1 MVTTSRLGRARRLG
15 ASLPSLL
22 ALMLGA
28 GSFLAGFDV
37 IDILRVWSNRP
48 SVLATEPAATGPSS
62 VASAP
67 TASPPSSISFLN
79 DVEPVLTRFGC
90 NSGGCHGK
98 LAGQNGFRLSLRGFA
113 PDWDHQWLARESR
126 GRRLNPA
133 SPELSLLLR
142 KAVGELPH
150 GGGSR
155 FERGSDAY
163 RLLSDWIAAG
173 APGPKTTDPELERL
187 ETQVSTT
194 TLTIGQTQPVRVFAV
209 YSDGQRRDVTWLVRF
224 DSQDAGALEVSAD
237 GVARAL
243 RPGETVLRAAFQ
255 GQVAIVAFTIPQ
267 AVDTRPE
274 WYATRWNSLDGPVF
288 DKLNSLRIEPSELCD
303 DATFLRRVS
312 LDLIGRLPTPEESRA
327 FLGAL
332 APQPAGNS
340 NSAADPAANSAA
352 NVAANSA
359 TDAAANLAARPA
371 GTSAT
376 DVAAIQE
383 RRRQLVDRL
392 LDRPEWA
399 DYWAL
404 QLGDLLQNRKE
415 RDHDV
420 RGMKGV
426 RSFHAWLR
434 NQLLERRSWREIT
447 RTVLTAHGP
456 TDQRPEVGYFVVT
469 VGEQE
474 AVQSEVVDSV
484 AQAFLGTRI
493 GCARCHNHPLERY
506 TQDDYYHFAAFFSRV
521 ALRRQAPESGPTTLI
536 VGTRHTA
543 NLERQLEEETAKRG
557 QPNAGDIAALD
568 KRIADLRKQLES
580 ALAAPATAGQ
590 PRTGAQLAP
599 RPLDRSPITLAAGGD
614 PRAALVDWIVDP
626 RHDLFA
632 GSMVNRLWKHFLGVG
647 LVEPVDD
654 LRATNPP
661 SNAALWATLCREFT
675 SHEFDLRHVMRLIT
689 TSRVYQL
696 SSEPRPSNVLDTR
709 FYSHFYSRRLD
720 AEVLLDALCQ
730 ATGVPDTFAG
740 YPLGTRAVQV
750 PDSNADSYFLS
761 LFGRS
766 ARVTACACERDN
778 AVTLPQLL
786 HLQNG
791 DTLLAKINAAD
802 GRLKRLLDAAPASSP
817 TPADLA
823 RAMDEL
829 YLASLCRLPDD
840 RERTAVLAS
849 LREAERPQ
857 EAFADLL
864 WALLNSKEFAFQH

>member
-1 MVTTSRLGRARRLG
+1 MTIHNLGRVRLAG
-15 ASLPSLL
+15 CFLPTFSPLPYPLALGTVCFLASL
-22 ALMLGA
+22 A
-28 GSFLAGFDV
+28 V
-37 IDILRVWSNRP
+37 
-48 SVLATEPAATGPSS
+48 ATVPAARAADPS
-62 VASAP
+62 
-67 TASPPSSISFLN
+67 TSPPASISFLN
-79 DVEPVLTRFGC
+79 DVQPVLTRFGC

-142 KAVGELPH
+142 KAVGDLPH
-150 GGGSR
+150 GGGQR
-155 FERGSDAY
+155 FDRGSEAY
-163 RLLSDWIAAG
+163 RLLSAWIAAG
-173 APGPKTTDPELERL
+173 APGPVAADPVLERL
-187 ETQVSTT
+187 ETEVSTT
-194 TLTIGQTQPVRVFAV
+194 TLAIGQSQAVRVFAV

-224 DSQDAGALEVSAD
+224 DSQDAGALEVTVD

-255 GQVAIVAFTIPQ
+255 GQVAIVAFTVPQ
-267 AVDTRPE
+267 AVETRPD
-274 WYATRWNSLDGPVF
+274 WYATRWNAIDGPVF
-288 DKLNSLRIEPSELCD
+288 DKLSSLRIEPSALCD
-303 DATFLRRVS
+303 DATFLRRVT

-327 FLGAL
+327 FLGESTA
-332 APQPAGNS
+332 
-340 NSAADPAANSAA
+340 
-352 NVAANSA
+352 SA
-359 TDAAANLAARPA
+359 TNE
-371 GTSAT
+371 TT
-376 DVAAIQE
+376 QE
-383 RRRQLVDRL
+383 RRRKLVEQL

-434 NQLLERRSWREIT
+434 TQLQQRRSWRDIT
-447 RTVLTAHGP
+447 RAVLTAAGP
-456 TDQRPEVGYFVVT
+456 TDRRPEVGYFVVT

-506 TQDDYYHFAAFFSRV
+506 SQDDYYHFAAFFSRV
-521 ALRRQAPESGPTTLI
+521 ALRRQAPESGPTTLL

-557 QPNAGDIAALD
+557 KANAGDTAAVD
-568 KRIADLRKQLES
+568 KRIADLRKQLET
-580 ALAAPATAGQ
+580 ALAAPVTANQ

-599 RPLDRSPITLAAGGD
+599 RPLDRSPITLAPGSD
-614 PRAALVDWIVDP
+614 PRTALVDWIVDP
-626 RHDLFA
+626 RHELFA

-661 SNAALWATLCREFT
+661 SNAALWGTLCREFT
-675 SHEFDLRHVMRLIT
+675 SHEFDLRHVMRLIA

-709 FYSHFYSRRLD
+709 FYSHFYPRRLG

-802 GRLKRLLDAAPASSP
+802 GRLKRLLAAVPATAP
-817 TPADLA
+817 PQPILA
-823 RAMDEL
+823 QAIDEL
-829 YLASLCRLPDD
+829 YLASLCRLPDE
-840 RERTAVLAS
+840 RERSAVLAS
-849 LREAERPQ
+849 VQQAERPH

>member
-1 MVTTSRLGRARRLG
+1 LVTTDNAGRSHDPWFSR
-15 ASLPSLL
+15 PYFL
-22 ALMLGA
+22 ALILGTSGLIA
-28 GSFLAGFDV
+28 CVSA
-37 IDILRVWSNRP
+37 IAPRP
-48 SVLATEPAATGPSS
+48 ARAFEPAEPAAPAAT
-62 VASAP
+62 
-67 TASPPSSISFLN
+67 SISFLN
-79 DVEPVLTRFGC
+79 DIEPVLTRFGC

-126 GRRLNPA
+126 GRRLNLA

-150 GGGSR
+150 GGGQR

-163 RLLSDWIAAG
+163 RLLSAWIAAG
-173 APGPKTTDPELERL
+173 APGPKATEAQLERL
-187 ETQVSTT
+187 ETEVATT
-194 TLTIGQTQPVRVFAV
+194 TLKIGQSASVRVFAV

-224 DSQDAGALEVSAD
+224 DSQDAGALDVNAD

-243 RPGETVLRAAFQ
+243 RPGETILRAAFQ
-255 GQVAIVAFTIPQ
+255 GQVAIVAFTVPQ
-267 AVDTRPE
+267 AGETRAE
-274 WYATRWNSLDGPVF
+274 WYASRWNAVDSPVF
-288 DKLNSLRIEPSELCD
+288 EKLSALRIEPSPLCD
-303 DATFLRRVS
+303 DATFLRRAT

-327 FLGAL
+327 FLG
-332 APQPAGNS
+332 PQAV
-340 NSAADPAANSAA
+340 NSAVNASAGSA
-352 NVAANSA
+352 VSA
-359 TDAAANLAARPA
+359 TDSAASR
-371 GTSAT
+371 
-376 DVAAIQE
+376 Q
-383 RRRQLVDRL
+383 RRQQLVDHL

-420 RGMKGV
+420 RGVKGV

-434 NQLLERRSWREIT
+434 SQLVQRRSWRDIT
-447 RTVLTAHGP
+447 RSVLTARGP
-456 TDQRPEVGYFVVT
+456 TDRYPEVGYFVVT

-506 TQDDYYHFAAFFSRV
+506 SQDDYYHFAAFFSRV

-543 NLERQLEEETAKRG
+543 NLERQLEEETAKLG
-557 QPNAGDIAALD
+557 KANAGDKESLE
-568 KRIADLRKQLES
+568 KRIADLRKQLDT

-599 RPLDRSPITLAAGGD
+599 RPLDRSTVALVAGGD
-614 PRAALVDWIVDP
+614 PRAALVEWIVDP
-626 RHDLFA
+626 RHELFA
-632 GSMVNRLWKHFLGVG
+632 GAMVNRLWKHFLGIG

-661 SNAALWATLCREFT
+661 SNAALWTTLCQEFT
-675 SHEFDLRHVMRLIT
+675 THEFDLRHMMRLIVN
-689 TSRVYQL
+689 SRVYQL
-696 SSEPRPSNVLDTR
+696 SSEPRPSNTLDAR
-709 FYSHFYSRRLD
+709 FYSHFYPRRLD
-720 AEVLLDALCQ
+720 AEVLLDAICQ
-730 ATGVPDTFAG
+730 ATGVPDAFAG
-740 YPLGTRAVQV
+740 YPLGTRAIQV

-791 DTLLAKINAAD
+791 DTLFAKINAAD
-802 GRLKRLLDAAPASSP
+802 GRLKRLLNVPAAPSVSPTGTSSSPPASSSPATSAQATLSP
-817 TPADLA
+817 TLA
-823 RAMDEL
+823 QVIDEL
-829 YLASLCRLPDD
+829 YLATLCRLPDD
-840 RERTAVLAS
+840 RERSAVLAS
-849 LREAERPQ
+849 VRDSDRPQ
-857 EAFADLL
+857 EAFADLF